1 MSATPEEIF
10 RKVALQRLSS
20 PEQLDRLITLS
31 RPIDWAAVVVLAVLL
46 AAIVAWS
53 IVGSV
58 PTRVDGQGILVARG
72 GQVVDAMAPAGGV
85 LASVAAV
92 GTAVGK
98 GDVVATLD
106 NTEGDQ
112 DLDHARTVL
121 HEQEQQLAEL
131 VERLDREL
139 AVRQA
144 ANTQQRANL
153 VSTIADAK
161 QREAFYSNELTNEQ
175 ALEAKGFLTRRFVQG
190 TRQQVEDAQQA
201 EQQASND
208 LMRIN
213 TEELNQ
219 RGLRDQQVWTQQQAV
234 NAARRTLEDLTIRV
248 GRGTRIVSPIAGH
261 VTEVKATAGTVVAG
275 GKSILSI
282 ESAGEGLELMLYV
295 PPDQGKKVAPGMEVR
310 VSPTTVRKE
319 EFGTMIGHVVAVSEF
334 PISPEG
340 MLAVLQNPQL
350 ATRFS
355 SEGAPYAVRVS
366 LVADPATPSGYAWA
380 AGKGPPIRLSGGTVA
395 TAEVTVRTQA
405 PITLVLPLFRE
416 HLGM

>member
-1 MSATPEEIF
+1 
-10 RKVALQRLSS
+10 
-20 PEQLDRLITLS
+20 
-31 RPIDWAAVVVLAVLL
+31 LL

-112 DLDHARTVL
+112 DLDHARTAL

-131 VERLDREL
+131 VQRLDREL

-144 ANTQQRANL
+144 ADAQQRGNL
-153 VSTIADAK
+153 TTTIADAK
-161 QREAFYSNELTNEQ
+161 QRETFYTNELTNEE

-201 EQQASND
+201 AQQASND

-234 NAARRTLEDLTIRV
+234 NAARRTLEELTIRV
-248 GRGTRIVSPIAGH
+248 GRSTRIVSPIAGH
-261 VTEVKATAGTVVAG
+261 VTEVKATAGTVVAE

-334 PISPEG
+334 PVSPEG

-350 ATRFS
+350 VTRFS

-366 LVADPATPSGYAWA
+366 LVANPATPSGYAWA
-380 AGKGPPIRLSGGTVA
+380 AGKGPPIKLSGGTVA
-395 TAEVTVRTQA
+395 TAEVTVHSQA
-405 PITLVLPLFRE
+405 PITLVLPIFRE
-416 HLGM
+416 HMGM